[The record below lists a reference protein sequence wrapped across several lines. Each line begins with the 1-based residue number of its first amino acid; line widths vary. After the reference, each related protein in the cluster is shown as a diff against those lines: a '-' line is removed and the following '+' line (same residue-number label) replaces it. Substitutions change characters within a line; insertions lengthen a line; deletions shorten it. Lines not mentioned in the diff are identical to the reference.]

1 MKPSV
6 DADRVYLTHMQECIS
21 RITEYVGDDEALFR
35 SSRLV
40 QDAVVRNLQT
50 LAESSQRLTD
60 SIKDTEP
67 ATPWRAISGFR
78 NILVHDY
85 LGIDVDVIWQV
96 VSRELPPMQVAL
108 ARMASRLQE
117 RQHFASGPPGQDA

>member
-1 MKPSV
+1 MKPGP
-6 DADRVYLTHMQECIS
+6 DADSIYLTHMLECIS
-21 RITEYVGDDEALFR
+21 RITEYVGGDESLFR

-50 LAESSQRLTD
+50 LAESSQRLTE

-96 VSRELPPMQVAL
+96 VNRELPPLQAAL
-108 ARMASRLQE
+108 VRMAARL
-117 RQHFASGPPGQDA
+117 RDS